1 MADTGLTPYQIA
13 TEKVTLSQD
22 WGLSACDYEYRD
34 LNRLTGK
41 FETVKVDFQDL
52 MVRVGSRKAVVV
64 EGEITPMAARMRTR
78 NAYLSNLGTILSK
91 LTKVQAEFS
100 GDDSGDTTK
109 PVSLEKSEYDLLVK
123 IPAATDMIHY
133 DETNKNYYASKAEYE
148 GLVQAVKGE
157 MDKEN
162 NLAQTDMTRL
172 QSLVD
177 SRDNS
182 YSTATNI
189 MSAISDTRSNL
200 IGNLC

>member
-1 MADTGLTPYQIA
+1 MADAALNPYQIA
-13 TEKVTLSQD
+13 PQAVTLSQN
-22 WGLSACDYEYRD
+22 WGLTACDYEYRD
-34 LNRLTGK
+34 YNRVAKK

-52 MVRVGSRKAVVV
+52 MVRVGSSKAAVV
-64 EGEITPMAARMRTR
+64 EGEIAPMATRMRSR
-78 NAYLSNLGTILSK
+78 NSYLSQLGTVLAK
-91 LTKVQAEFS
+91 LTKVQATFS
-100 GDDSGDTTK
+100 GDDSGSKTANIDLTAD
-109 PVSLEKSEYDLLVK
+109 EYTLLLN
-123 IPAATDMIHY
+123 IPAASGMIHKS
-133 DETNKNYYASKAEYE
+133 DDGKYYATKAEYE

-177 SRDNS
+177 SRDDS

-200 IGNLC
+200 IGNL

>member
-1 MADTGLTPYQIA
+1 MADATLNPYQIA
-13 TEKVTLSQD
+13 PQAVTLSQN
-22 WGLSACDYEYRD
+22 WGLTACDYEYRD
-34 LNRLTGK
+34 YNRVAKK

-52 MVRVGSRKAVVV
+52 MVRVGSRKAAVV
-64 EGEITPMAARMRTR
+64 EGEIAPMATRMRSR
-78 NAYLSNLGTILSK
+78 NSYLSQLGTVLAK
-91 LTKVQAEFS
+91 LTKVQATFS
-100 GDDSGDTTK
+100 GDDSGSKTANIDLTAD
-109 PVSLEKSEYDLLVK
+109 EYTLLLN
-123 IPAATDMIHY
+123 ISAASGMIH
-133 DETNKNYYASKAEYE
+133 KNNDGTYYATKAEYE

-177 SRDNS
+177 SRDDS

-200 IGNLC
+200 IGNL

>member
-1 MADTGLTPYQIA
+1 MADAALNPYQIA
-13 TEKVTLSQD
+13 PQAVTLSQN
-22 WGLSACDYEYRD
+22 WGLTACDYEYRD
-34 LNRLTGK
+34 YNRVAKK

-52 MVRVGSRKAVVV
+52 MVRVGSRKAAVV
-64 EGEITPMAARMRTR
+64 EGEIAPMATRMRSR
-78 NAYLSNLGTILSK
+78 NSYLSQLGTVLAK
-91 LTKVQAEFS
+91 LTKVQATFS
-100 GDDSGDTTK
+100 GEDSGSKTANIDLTAD
-109 PVSLEKSEYDLLVK
+109 EYTLLLN
-123 IPAATDMIHY
+123 IPAASGMIH
-133 DETNKNYYASKAEYE
+133 KNNAGKYYATKAEYE

-177 SRDNS
+177 SRDDS

-200 IGNLC
+200 IGNL

>member
-1 MADTGLTPYQIA
+1 MADTTLKPYEIVPEA
-13 TEKVTLSQD
+13 VALSQN

-34 LNRLTGK
+34 FNRIDGK

-52 MVRVGSRKAVVV
+52 MVRVGSRRAAVV
-64 EGEITPMAARMRTR
+64 EGEITPMATRMRAR
-78 NAYLSNLGTILSK
+78 NAYLASLGTILSK
-91 LTKVQAEFS
+91 LTKVQASYS
-100 GDDSGDTTK
+100 GDDSGD
-109 PVSLEKSEYDLLVK
+109 LEKNIDDLTTDEYNILCK
-123 IPAATDMIHY
+123 IPAASGMIHY
-133 DETNKNYYASKAEYE
+133 KSGKYCATKAEYE

-177 SRDNS
+177 SRDDS

-200 IGNLC
+200 IGNL